1 MGRGKRNKRAPG
13 RYLPTEAIQDGCSSD
28 ESYDSIGM
36 YGPTQPPAQQAVFTT
51 PAIPSG
57 LFSKAASQQTNDS
70 TIWNQSFPFESTTA
84 LQPAQSSSFPIH
96 PNRIGGVDQ
105 SISVP
110 SNYACPEVELSE
122 GSKAVL
128 SKLVKEVIKLEEIIS
143 NVMSKMVVID
153 GKMDVLMTKPTESQ
167 ATEQEMDPD
176 FLPEP
181 LKEVEEVKLL
191 EEILLDN
198 DKYYQLVR

>member
-1 MGRGKRNKRAPG
+1 M
-13 RYLPTEAIQDGCSSD
+13 
-28 ESYDSIGM
+28 
-36 YGPTQPPAQQAVFTT
+36 
-51 PAIPSG
+51 
-57 LFSKAASQQTNDS
+57 
-70 TIWNQSFPFESTTA
+70 
-84 LQPAQSSSFPIH
+84 
-96 PNRIGGVDQ
+96 
-105 SISVP
+105 
-110 SNYACPEVELSE
+110 
-122 GSKAVL
+122 
-128 SKLVKEVIKLEEIIS
+128 KEVIKLEEIIS

-191 EEILLDN
+191 EKILLDN